1 MGGGRSSRNDHLMAY
16 LINNIESRSDRKKS
30 RLANRISRILLVI
43 DRGLEPSLFV
53 YGKIELKFWF
63 KMRNRPIFKRFLA
76 NELKVSRFVEL
87 TSQLEGIVTPSSF
100 RLYLGVGFNPGKKGG
115 IIINIRTEIIQ

>member
-1 MGGGRSSRNDHLMAY
+1 MGGRRSSRNDHLMAY
-16 LINNIESRSDRKKS
+16 LINNLESRSDRKKS
-30 RLANRISRILLVI
+30 SLANRISRILLVI

-76 NELKVSRFVEL
+76 NELKVSRFMEL
-87 TSQLEGIVTPSSF
+87 TSQLEGIVTPSIFGYIWGLDS
-100 RLYLGVGFNPGKKGG
+100 
-115 IIINIRTEIIQ
+115 IRVKRGALS